1 MNKQISAY
9 RELTESER
17 QRGRETE
24 SESSDGRRPL
34 AFAFWNGQHVST
46 VPCTPLPLSL
56 LLSAAFSTPSSP
68 IGRSFQ
74 FACISMQTAL
84 KLFPFWSRTASS
96 LLLLWLFSMLLLL
109 LLLLLVLLPLLL
121 LLLLYYACAEHFLC
135 TRFIWLC
142 AKCFAASF
150 CCCLL
155 SFFSTCMCVWE
166 FVCVGN

>member
-9 RELTESER
+9 RELTERGR

-24 SESSDGRRPL
+24 SESSDGLRPL

-56 LLSAAFSTPSSP
+56 LLSAAFPTPSSP

-84 KLFPFWSRTASS
+84 KLFPFRSRTASS
-96 LLLLWLFSMLLLL
+96 LLLLWLFSLLLLL
-109 LLLLLVLLPLLL
+109 LLLLLVLLPLLLL

-155 SFFSTCMCVWE
+155 AFF
-166 FVCVGN
+166 FHFHVCVCW